1 MGCYISLLNGVVVG
15 VRVALERSGRA
26 KSIGNAEK
34 CEGKTDQAGTLARVA
49 RNTPK
54 GGARKKTAR

>member
-1 MGCYISLLNGVVVG
+1 MGCYRSLLNGVVVG

-34 CEGKTDQAGTLARVA
+34 CEGKT
-49 RNTPK
+49 N
-54 GGARKKTAR
+54 